1 MAATSDWKTSS
12 PAASHTSARRVAA
25 DLRVNV
31 TGVCI
36 PMVPTSLRRPPDARN
51 FNPTRHNCYAP
62 RFQHLN
68 SQHTMG
74 LEQLAAIRELL
85 LKQAPEEAA
94 SKKKPARPA
103 ANEAGSRKP
112 SARPAGDAAAAR
124 KKPARAP
131 AGERREAPAV
141 DPVLIAISRL
151 QRQFPKAFPKKPAP
165 KVPLKLGVLE
175 DLVQHAQ
182 TLQLSADE
190 IKQAVKTWC
199 DGRRY
204 WDCMVES
211 AARVDLNGEP
221 NGAVTANEA
230 QHAKRMAS
238 RRHAK
243 AGGGRSGKGNAAKG
257 KPAAEGAK
265 PAQAEAAAP
274 ADAVVDTPVDTSVD
288 TSVDTPAQAPSDTQS
303 AD

>member
-1 MAATSDWKTSS
+1 
-12 PAASHTSARRVAA
+12 
-25 DLRVNV
+25 
-31 TGVCI
+31 
-36 PMVPTSLRRPPDARN
+36 
-51 FNPTRHNCYAP
+51 
-62 RFQHLN
+62 
-68 SQHTMG
+68 MG

-94 SKKKPARPA
+94 SKKKT
-103 ANEAGSRKP
+103 
-112 SARPAGDAAAAR
+112 ARPAGNDAGARKPAARPSDDAAAAR
-124 KKPARAP
+124 KKPARSP

-175 DLVQHAQ
+175 DLVQHAK
-182 TLQLSADE
+182 TLQLSPDE

-211 AARVDLNGEP
+211 AARVDLSGEP
-221 NGAVTANEA
+221 AGAVTANEA

-243 AGGGRSGKGNAAKG
+243 AGGGRGGKGNASKG

-265 PAQAEAAAP
+265 QAAQAEAAAP
-274 ADAVVDTPVDTSVD
+274 ADTSVDAPVDTSVD
-288 TSVDTPAQAPSDTQS
+288 TSVATPAQAPSDTQ
-303 AD
+303 ATD

>member
-1 MAATSDWKTSS
+1 
-12 PAASHTSARRVAA
+12 
-25 DLRVNV
+25 
-31 TGVCI
+31 
-36 PMVPTSLRRPPDARN
+36 
-51 FNPTRHNCYAP
+51 
-62 RFQHLN
+62 
-68 SQHTMG
+68 MG
-74 LEQLAAIRELL
+74 LEQLAAIRGLL
-85 LKQAPEEAA
+85 VKQAQEEAASKKQPAHPNAGEAA
-94 SKKKPARPA
+94 SKKKPGKAARTPA
-103 ANEAGSRKP
+103 A
-112 SARPAGDAAAAR
+112 
-124 KKPARAP
+124 
-131 AGERREAPAV
+131 ERRETPV

-175 DLVQHAQ
+175 DLVQHAK

-204 WDCMVES
+204 WDCMVEG

-243 AGGGRSGKGNAAKG
+243 AGGGRGGRGKANPG
-257 KPAAEGAK
+257 KPTADGAK
-265 PAQAEAAAP
+265 PAPAEAAAP
-274 ADAVVDTPVDTSVD
+274 AQTPSEPAMEAPAPAAA
-288 TSVDTPAQAPSDTQS
+288 DTPA